1 MATLM
6 PLCAGLVGPKSE
18 NVEISLVLL
27 LFFERAKGE
36 GTSIF
41 GLARYS
47 DMCQGEDLG
56 GGTED
61 SSKKK
66 KKKTKRIIK

>member
-27 LFFERAKGE
+27 LFFERAKTG
-36 GTSIF
+36 GHPLSVHVRSTF

-47 DMCQGEDLG
+47 DMCEGEPFG
-56 GGTED
+56 GGT
-61 SSKKK
+61 
-66 KKKTKRIIK
+66 RGLF